1 MESKRLLKSRK
12 QTPSTTDIITK
23 SKPKKKANPLRII
36 NSDKADLTFEYV
48 TGDIHNLTTN
58 LI

>member
-23 SKPKKKANPLRII
+23 SKPKKANPLRII

>member
-1 MESKRLLKSRK
+1 MESKRLDQENKLPLLLISSLSLN
-12 QTPSTTDIITK
+12 Q
-23 SKPKKKANPLRII
+23 KKANPLRII